1 MKIAAPAVA
10 VGCHL
15 SSTQMDDL
23 MISATSADPL
33 FRDQMQVLMHIAACR
48 EVFKSKE
55 LFPSKF

>member
-1 MKIAAPAVA
+1 MKIAAVA

-23 MISATSADPL
+23 LISATSADPL